1 MIDSKYIYRGQIIK
15 DAVDEKICY
24 ADYADSGWVFWP
36 TNILTNTSENSNSYR
51 RSSDVSFVKTKV
63 RNAFVLSINCVPT
76 EATVRNLLLVF
87 HVLRKCCMFLRIS
100 VASNKSRCLLPISGW
115 SDRVREKLETGSNK
129 LQQKQIFLRCILVG

>member
-1 MIDSKYIYRGQIIK
+1 MIDSKYVYRGQIIK

-63 RNAFVLSINCVPT
+63 RNVHSF
-76 EATVRNLLLVF
+76 
-87 HVLRKCCMFLRIS
+87 
-100 VASNKSRCLLPISGW
+100 
-115 SDRVREKLETGSNK
+115 
-129 LQQKQIFLRCILVG
+129 